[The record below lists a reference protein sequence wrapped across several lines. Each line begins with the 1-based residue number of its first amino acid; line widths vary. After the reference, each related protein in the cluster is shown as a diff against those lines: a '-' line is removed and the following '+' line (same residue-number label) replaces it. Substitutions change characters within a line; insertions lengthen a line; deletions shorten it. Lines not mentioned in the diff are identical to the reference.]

1 MHELRIAIDA
11 SMAISRRIHR
21 CQADLREMKSFIR
34 AARLSGVSM
43 RHGEVGDFPDTDT
56 YFAPVLQELILS
68 VPVPDTREDL
78 AVGSQTELFWAYNS
92 GTAAQAK
99 HSKATPAR
107 NRMNMAPRL
116 VALTMNTRS
125 GKSASQ

>member
-1 MHELRIAIDA
+1 
-11 SMAISRRIHR
+11 
-21 CQADLREMKSFIR
+21 MKSFIR
-34 AARLSGVSM
+34 AARFSGVSM

-56 YFAPVLQELILS
+56 YFAPVRQELILS

-99 HSKATPAR
+99 QSANKLKEKWYNRLPERMRTKHSKAPPAR
-107 NRMNMAPRL
+107 NCTNMAPRL
-116 VALTMNTRS
+116 VALAMNTRS
-125 GKSASQ
+125 GKSARQ